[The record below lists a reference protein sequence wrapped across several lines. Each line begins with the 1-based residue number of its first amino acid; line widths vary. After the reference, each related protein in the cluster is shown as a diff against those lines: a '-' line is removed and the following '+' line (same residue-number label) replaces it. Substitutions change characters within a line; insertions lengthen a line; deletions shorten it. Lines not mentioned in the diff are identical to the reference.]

1 LDVLAACNAIHAHWC
16 IVTETL
22 PLAFNLQF
30 ISCLMAS
37 WRGPVAVARGIIV
50 KLAPQV
56 DVLYHHKTTGA
67 FLTRCG
73 WNSVLE

>member
-1 LDVLAACNAIHAHWC
+1 
-16 IVTETL
+16 
-22 PLAFNLQF
+22 
-30 ISCLMAS
+30 
-37 WRGPVAVARGIIV
+37 VAVARGIIV